1 MSMHHI
7 LGAVREFEGILELA
21 PGAGSEFPEIAWG
34 DHFFYYSPDGRIPR
48 HHQPFATI
56 VTKDYPGEPPSNLR
70 AADRYR
76 VNVDVGRSTFTELTG
91 ETPRDFDSS
100 DKKSR
105 EFGESDVFMP
115 HPVYGAR
122 GWVAVVNPAERTVAT
137 LVDLLHGAYEKQ
149 RRHVDRRARESEHNH
164 SSGPEQ

>member
-7 LGAVREFEGILELA
+7 LETVREFEGILELA
-21 PGAGSEFPEIAWG
+21 PGEGSGFPEIAWG
-34 DHFFYYSPDGRIPR
+34 DHFFYYSPDGRIPQ

-56 VTKDYPGEPPSNLR
+56 VTKDYPGEPSSNLGSV
-70 AADRYR
+70 DRYR

-91 ETPRDFDSS
+91 ETPRDFNSS

-115 HPVYGAR
+115 HPGYGAR
-122 GWVAVVNPAERTVAT
+122 GWVAVVNPAERTMT
-137 LVDLLHGAYEKQ
+137 PLVDLLHAAYEKQ
-149 RRHVDRRARESEHNH
+149 RRHVERRAREGDHND
-164 SSGPEQ
+164 STAPEQ